1 MATHLGTFEGSVR
14 ESQEWVTDLM
24 ERLRFADPHYA
35 LRGLTAVLHALRD
48 ELSAEQNAALAAQM
62 PALIRG
68 IYFQDWQPRA
78 NEPKHNPRHV
88 FLRRI
93 DSAFATYEAP
103 PDPAAVAEAVFAM
116 LETRISGECR
126 KIRRT
131 LPGDLRGLWPSANAF
146 DEQWEPYE
154 V

>member
-1 MATHLGTFEGSVR
+1 MATHLGTFDASLR

-24 ERLRFADPHYA
+24 ERLHFADPHRT
-35 LRGLTAVLHALRD
+35 LRALTAVLHALRE

-78 NEPKHNPRHV
+78 KEPKHTPRNV

-93 DSAFATYEAP
+93 DSAFASYEAP

-116 LETRISGECR
+116 LQVRISGECR

-131 LPGDLRGLWPSANAF
+131 LPSDLGSLWPAVDVF
-146 DEQWEPYE
+146 DTIGAL
-154 V
+154 